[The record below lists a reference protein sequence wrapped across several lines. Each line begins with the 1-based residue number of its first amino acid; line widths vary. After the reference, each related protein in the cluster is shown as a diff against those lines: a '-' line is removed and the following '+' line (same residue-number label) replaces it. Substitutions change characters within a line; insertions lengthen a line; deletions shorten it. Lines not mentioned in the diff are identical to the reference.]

1 MKPKKYW
8 GIRLT
13 TGLKS
18 DFSKLSESDQWRV
31 RNFVRSV
38 VHIKDPVKFYKTTKC
53 PNCPPSVR
61 LFGISDDGLGNKGIE
76 VQVWLRNPRNELI
89 FLKCRKAEKP

>member
-1 MKPKKYW
+1 MKPRTYW

-13 TGLKS
+13 KGLKS
-18 DFSKLSESDQWRV
+18 DFSKLNEIDQWRV

-38 VHIKDPVKFYKTTKC
+38 AHIKDPAKFYNTTKC
-53 PNCPPSVR
+53 RNCPPSVC

-76 VQVWLRNPRNELI
+76 VQIWIRNSKKELI